1 MFRFRSFPRKLKI
14 SQGFSEALFT
24 CTQCTLYRTKTAK
37 QVRKGGGPLE
47 EEEEKPKAKKNF
59 IIVIFE
65 DEMDKMTG
73 IFVCSARF
81 QIYGKGF
88 PRPVIMLS

>member
-1 MFRFRSFPRKLKI
+1 MYSVYTVQDQNRKT
-14 SQGFSEALFT
+14 SEK
-24 CTQCTLYRTKTAK
+24 R
-37 QVRKGGGPLE
+37 GGGPLE
-47 EEEEKPKAKKNF
+47 EEEEKPKAKINF

-88 PRPVIMLS
+88 PCPVIMLS